1 MKGRPTSVTII
12 GWYLVVVSLLSLMTG
27 FLTLNN
33 PLAQQMMQSNAL
45 PVAFQYL
52 FSATA
57 LFVLVINGF
66 LLLKGNN
73 VGRWLY
79 VGWHLFSFA
88 VSLFNM
94 SSKAMLI
101 PGMVIF
107 LACTF
112 FLYLPNANAY
122 FAKPAEEPVTHA

>member
-1 MKGRPTSVTII
+1 MKERPTSVTII

-27 FLTLNN
+27 MLTLNN
-33 PLAQQMMQSNAL
+33 PIAQQMMQSNAL

-79 VGWHLFSFA
+79 IGWHLFSFA
-88 VSLFNM
+88 LSMFNL
-94 SSKAMLI
+94 SSKAVLI
-101 PGMVIF
+101 PGLIIF
-107 LACTF
+107 LLITF
-112 FLYLPNANAY
+112 LLFRPNANAY
-122 FAKPAEEPVTHA
+122 FAKQPEEPMTHA